1 MTWWG
6 QIVCNCC
13 HGNQPFTTSTQFEHG
28 SQSGLQRESKSCS
41 YHGDGDLMFSV
52 TMVMEHGDSGS
63 RSVCLKKP
71 TENKQTGRLQIIVNF
86 YWTTHTHTHTH
97 THTFVCA
104 LSVSGGRGFSERRRS
119 YVEHCTN
126 NELADAAPVRINIVC
141 LNLMCLFVDTTW
153 EHRAS
158 SVDRMSFTE
167 MSKYLSFAS
176 LNIHLVWCCDVKVSL
191 QLQSIFIQVMIT
203 QLKLHLW
210 LKFIF
215 SVILLWL

>member
-1 MTWWG
+1 MTGWG

-41 YHGDGDLMFSV
+41 YYGDGDLMFSV
-52 TMVMEHGDSGS
+52 TMVMEHGDSGW
-63 RSVCLKKP
+63 RSVCKKYDR
-71 TENKQTGRLQIIVNF
+71 KQTNRMFTNNCDLLLNN
-86 YWTTHTHTHTH
+86 THTHTHLYGCTD
-97 THTFVCA
+97 
-104 LSVSGGRGFSERRRS
+104 SVSGGRGFSERRRS

-126 NELADAAPVRINIVC
+126 NELADMRRMSWCCSVRINMMC
-141 LNLMCLFVDTTW
+141 LNLICLFVDTMW

-158 SVDRMSFTE
+158 SVDRMSFIK

-191 QLQSIFIQVMIT
+191 QLQSDDHT
-203 QLKLHLW
+203 N
-210 LKFIF
+210 
-215 SVILLWL
+215 